1 LSYPIECLDAGSGA
15 ARAHRDEIRELKIEV
30 ATLGSEAAELRAA
43 LADARARAIGVDRR
57 SRVTSEL
64 NQRGSCLLSKPRF
77 GADPH
82 PDLGGR

>member
-43 LADARARAIGVDRR
+43 LAEARARAIGVDPAAVARR
-57 SRVTSEL
+57 V
-64 NQRGSCLLSKPRF
+64 N
-77 GADPH
+77 
-82 PDLGGR
+82 